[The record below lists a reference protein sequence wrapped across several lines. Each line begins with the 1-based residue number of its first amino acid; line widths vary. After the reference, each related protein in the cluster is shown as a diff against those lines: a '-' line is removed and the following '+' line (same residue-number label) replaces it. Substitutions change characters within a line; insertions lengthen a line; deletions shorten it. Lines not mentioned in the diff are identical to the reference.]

1 MTNYSN
7 LDLIEQ
13 VDSYPYTQNTQYTAT
28 DSPIYTFIWEDDKGK
43 VPLGYV
49 PSRVLKKLIDAPV
62 SVRGKIQVD
71 TEERTVSAF
80 YSSTIEG
87 RSKRAANLFDYWRE
101 KDTFPILRGWRDEL
115 WPVYGRDGELLY
127 NMERTACG
135 LFGVTRYGVHLTA
148 YVRCPTASHGIMM
161 WVPRRS
167 PTKSTFPGMLDNTVA
182 GGLMTGED
190 PLECVIREADEEADL
205 PAEVIRT
212 RIKHVGGVT
221 YIYITEA
228 EAGQV
233 GLIYPEVQWIYDLEL
248 SEDVVPQPNDG
259 EVADFSLC
267 TVEEVQQGLAQGKFK
282 PNCALVTLDFM
293 IRHGIVTEHNEPN
306 YHRIL
311 RRIHRQL
318 PFPGPHNRFPEY
330 LNSQAH

>member
-1 MTNYSN
+1 MKNYSN

-87 RSKRAANLFDYWRE
+87 RSKQAANLFDYWRE

-127 NMERTACG
+127 NMERAACG

-259 EVADFSLC
+259 EVADFNL
-267 TVEEVQQGLAQGKFK
+267 F
-282 PNCALVTLDFM
+282 
-293 IRHGIVTEHNEPN
+293 
-306 YHRIL
+306 
-311 RRIHRQL
+311 
-318 PFPGPHNRFPEY
+318 
-330 LNSQAH
+330 